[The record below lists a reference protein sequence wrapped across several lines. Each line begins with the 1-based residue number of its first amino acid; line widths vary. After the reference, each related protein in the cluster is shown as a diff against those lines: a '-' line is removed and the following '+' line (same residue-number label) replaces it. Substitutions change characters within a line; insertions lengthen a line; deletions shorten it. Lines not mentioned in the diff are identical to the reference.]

1 MGHHDSAFTF
11 KLENPYMV
19 DLTSEQKKE
28 NNMEIGVYFPS
39 SKQNV
44 SAIETLW
51 IPIAYLIQ
59 VDLYMQL

>member
-1 MGHHDSAFTF
+1 M
-11 KLENPYMV
+11 N
-19 DLTSEQKKE
+19 KKE
-28 NNMEIGVYFPS
+28 NKMEIGVYFPS

-59 VDLYMQL
+59 VDLYMQLWNIFWTTFFIEVKV